1 MFGRI
6 DVEYHGLFEES
17 SHSMKYVKL
26 GSVVLISFVLVAGL
40 AIPLVPSPAGWL
52 EFPNIPGLEQKA
64 RNIFFHVPTA
74 WTTVLAFLVSTF
86 YGIQY
91 LRKKNID
98 DDLKSVTSA
107 GLGLL
112 FCILAT
118 VTGALWAKFNW
129 GSFWNWD
136 PRQTSIF
143 VLLLIYGAYF
153 ALRSAVESE
162 EKRAAL
168 SAVYSIIAGLTVPFF
183 IFVMPR
189 MVSGL
194 HPGAKGDEGSGPLFE
209 GKMMAANMRVLF
221 YTGLAGFSLL
231 YVWLF
236 NLRLR
241 IARLDYHRLL
251 QQEGE

>member
-91 LRKKNID
+91 LRKKDID